1 MTLKQ
6 DRVHFV
12 LIRNRVIKL
21 RYGCCTKQGFFH
33 DTGTGFHSLSGSLP
47 MPKYWL
53 MTFERLAVKNI
64 SLCNQSVGF
73 KETIRTASSL
83 RER

>member
-1 MTLKQ
+1 
-6 DRVHFV
+6 
-12 LIRNRVIKL
+12 
-21 RYGCCTKQGFFH
+21 
-33 DTGTGFHSLSGSLP
+33 